1 MMEFDQTTVKRY
13 AELVRQQVRGA
24 ATYFDNTP
32 VHVLRSGY
40 LFYETYHT
48 FPPAHY
54 PEGLDKFMD
63 IVFEEKERSS
73 TLDLR
78 EKKAEVVTLGV
89 QGLDPMEIAIMTSV
103 RMEYVKDLLRRQ
115 GLLEEKT
122 KKPRKKKMKGP
133 DETSATS
140 ANPSSGASK
149 DISKDACQE
158 GTPVP

>member
-1 MMEFDQTTVKRY
+1 MMDFDQTTVKRY

-48 FPPAHY
+48 FPPARH
-54 PEGLDKFMD
+54 PNGLEKFMD

-73 TLDLR
+73 TLDLS

-115 GLLEEKT
+115 GLIEEKT
-122 KKPRKKKMKGP
+122 KKPRKKKTKP
-133 DETSATS
+133 ADDSSAASATS

-149 DISKDACQE
+149 DIPKD
-158 GTPVP
+158 V